1 MARGLQLNEAPG
13 TDFPSIFA
21 RSYYKP
27 ELFIDTAEWTLLL
40 SRTVRSPMRKLH
52 RILISS
58 LVLAASAFARSAGA
72 LFPMERLILQA
83 DEEAAVQPGLR
94 YFQPDI
100 SGSLTAAEATFPAR
114 LAGAMG
120 LTFQKPASQTPLL

>member
-40 SRTVRSPMRKLH
+40 SRKVRSPMRKLH

-58 LVLAASAFARSAGA
+58 LVLAASAFAQSAGA

-83 DEEAAVQPGLR
+83 DEEAVVQPGLS
-94 YFQPDI
+94 YFHI
-100 SGSLTAAEATFPAR
+100 NGSLTAAPATFPAR

-120 LTFQKPASQTPLL
+120 LTFQKPVLQTPLS

>member
-1 MARGLQLNEAPG
+1 M
-13 TDFPSIFA
+13 DFPSIFA

-58 LVLAASAFARSAGA
+58 LVLAASAFAPSAGA
-72 LFPMERLILQA
+72 LFPAERLILQA
-83 DEEAAVQPGLR
+83 DEETAVQPGLR

-100 SGSLTAAEATFPAR
+100 NGSLTAASATFPAR
-114 LAGAMG
+114 LAGGMG
-120 LTFQKPASQTPLL
+120 LTFQKPVLQTPLS